1 MRFTVRRLASAE
13 VSSCCHRPSGGDV
26 ACSVHVGVARR
37 RAAGFAL
44 ENRLALAVFGSDVP
58 ARGASLR
65 RVRGRHVLDATESVV
80 LQTRSEQSPT
90 ASSDSSVQTAFLSY
104 PHTRLRNRSPCTAGH
119 RTHVEEAHPADLG
132 YPYPTE
138 PAVQPLDVMRFDR
151 YLSESL
157 MYTGFA
163 PRRAAVRSAEKV
175 THRLGEVPQRL
186 LLHRL
191 RAGRQP
197 VVLGAGR
204 GQLSTLFAIAGRAA
218 TRLPVPLLLDGQ
230 VPHIPGVAT
239 MLRQHSPLLSGRKP
253 PVTRHASNLA
263 GTTDKLS
270 KGEAALPPPT
280 KARGFHAATTR

>member
-44 ENRLALAVFGSDVP
+44 ENRLALAIFGSDVP

-104 PHTRLRNRSPCTAGH
+104 PHTRLRHRSPCTAGH

-132 YPYPTE
+132 HPHLSE
-138 PAVQPLDVMRFDR
+138 PAIQTLDMMRFHRD
-151 YLSESL
+151 LPESL
-157 MYTGFA
+157 MHTGFA
-163 PRRAAVRSAEKV
+163 PPRSAVRSAEKV
-175 THRLGEVPQRL
+175 AHRVGEVPQRL

-191 RAGRQP
+191 RPGRQP

-204 GQLSTLFAIAGRAA
+204 GQLSTLLAVAGCAA
-218 TRLPVPLLLDGQ
+218 TGLPVPLLLDGQ

-280 KARGFHAATTR
+280 KGRGFHAATTR